1 MTILREETGFE
12 MKSAPKSERP
22 HIAIIGRRNA
32 GKSSL
37 VNALIGQEISIVSP
51 TAGTTTDP
59 VKKSIELLPYGPV
72 VIVDTAGIDDKG
84 ELGLKRISKTIKA
97 ISSADFAVLVVDAR
111 EVLSEE
117 ELELIDYLNKI
128 NLSFIIAVNKIEFGV
143 NTLLLTEIKE
153 MRLTHF
159 EISCKEN
166 AGIDDLKL
174 KIIRMLPAESESP
187 LLSDIVGQG
196 DVVVLVVPIDHG
208 APKGRLILPQV
219 QTIREALDEDTI
231 VIVTKDKE
239 LPSALS
245 SLKQSP
251 DLVITD
257 SQAIKKVAA
266 DVQEK
271 IKLTTFSILMAR
283 HKGDLPTFVKG
294 LKRVDELQD
303 GDKILIAE
311 SCTHHAQEDDIG
323 RIKIP
328 RWLRLHT
335 KKDLIIDIKSG
346 EDFPENLSD
355 YKLII
360 HCGGCMFTR
369 KTMLTRIKE
378 AKLLNVPIV
387 NYGVL
392 ISYIHGAMPRVIMP
406 FPDAANEWQKSFIS
420 T

>member
-1 MTILREETGFE
+1 M
-12 MKSAPKSERP
+12 
-22 HIAIIGRRNA
+22 
-32 GKSSL
+32 
-37 VNALIGQEISIVSP
+37 
-51 TAGTTTDP
+51 
-59 VKKSIELLPYGPV
+59 
-72 VIVDTAGIDDKG
+72 
-84 ELGLKRISKTIKA
+84 SK
-97 ISSADFAVLVVDAR
+97 
-111 EVLSEE
+111 E

-174 KIIRMLPAESESP
+174 KIIRMLPAESEPP
-187 LLSDIVGQG
+187 LLSDIVEQG

-271 IKLTTFSILMAR
+271 
-283 HKGDLPTFVKG
+283 
-294 LKRVDELQD
+294 
-303 GDKILIAE
+303 
-311 SCTHHAQEDDIG
+311 
-323 RIKIP
+323 
-328 RWLRLHT
+328 
-335 KKDLIIDIKSG
+335 
-346 EDFPENLSD
+346 
-355 YKLII
+355 
-360 HCGGCMFTR
+360 
-369 KTMLTRIKE
+369 
-378 AKLLNVPIV
+378 
-387 NYGVL
+387 
-392 ISYIHGAMPRVIMP
+392 
-406 FPDAANEWQKSFIS
+406 
-420 T
+420 